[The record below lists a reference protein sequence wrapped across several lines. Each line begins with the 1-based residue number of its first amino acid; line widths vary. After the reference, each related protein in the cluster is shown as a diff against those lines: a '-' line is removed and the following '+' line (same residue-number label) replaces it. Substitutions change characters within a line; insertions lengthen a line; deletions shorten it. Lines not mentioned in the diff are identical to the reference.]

1 MKTKNFLGLTAII
14 ALGGGGAWG
23 ASGQSGKALN
33 SQAQEKKPVVT
44 SNMALM
50 REKLVYANKALE
62 GISLENYEKLA
73 ESAQMMRM
81 ISRAASW
88 HVIDSDEYARYSKN
102 FQEEAA
108 DLERHAKAKNLE
120 AASLDYMRITM
131 TCVQCHK
138 HLREFRQG
146 KKP

>member
-1 MKTKNFLGLTAII
+1 MKIGSQVLLAAFIAGCGWSWGLAQQNKAIE
-14 ALGGGGAWG
+14 
-23 ASGQSGKALN
+23 SGKVQQKQ
-33 SQAQEKKPVVT
+33 SVVT
-44 SNMALM
+44 SNMAMM
-50 REKLVYANKALE
+50 REKLNYANKALE
-62 GISLENYEKLA
+62 GLSLEDFGKLA
-73 ESAQMMRM
+73 ESAQKMRM
-81 ISRAASW
+81 LSRAASW

-138 HLREFRQG
+138 HVREFRQS
-146 KKP
+146 KSP

>member
-1 MKTKNFLGLTAII
+1 MNARFFSGLALMLAI
-14 ALGGGGAWG
+14 GGGQAWTFPVQTKTAYG
-23 ASGQSGKALN
+23 VP
-33 SQAQEKKPVVT
+33 AQEKKPVVT
-44 SNMALM
+44 SNQVLM
-50 REKLVYANKALE
+50 RDKLSYANKALE
-62 GISLENYEKLA
+62 GLSLEDFDKLA
-73 ESAQMMRM
+73 ESAKMMRM

-108 DLERHAKAKNLE
+108 DLERHAKDKNLE

-138 HLREFRQG
+138 HLREVRRD

>member
-1 MKTKNFLGLTAII
+1 MKITYSMGLLAILAI
-14 ALGGGGAWG
+14 GGGWTWSGA
-23 ASGQSGKALN
+23 QQPGKNAN
-33 SQAQEKKPVVT
+33 AQVQEKKPVVT

-50 REKLVYANKALE
+50 REKLTYANQALE
-62 GISLENYEKLA
+62 GLSLENYDKIA
-73 ESAQMMRM
+73 KSAQMMRM

-120 AASLDYMRITM
+120 ATSLDYMRITM

-146 KKP
+146 KQP

>member
-1 MKTKNFLGLTAII
+1 MKFKSQVVLAAVLIGVCGWSWGLAQQNKT
-14 ALGGGGAWG
+14 LE
-23 ASGQSGKALN
+23 SGKL
-33 SQAQEKKPVVT
+33 QQKQPVVT
-44 SNMALM
+44 SNMAMM
-50 REKLVYANKALE
+50 REKLNYANKALE
-62 GISLENYEKLA
+62 GLSLEDFDKLA
-73 ESAQMMRM
+73 ESAQKMRM
-81 ISRAASW
+81 LSRAASW

-102 FQEEAA
+102 FQEEAG

-138 HLREFRQG
+138 HVREFRQS